1 MAIML
6 YSFRMERGW
15 YYVNAGCDGP
25 FSLRFKVCFIFC
37 HFTGA
42 FILWLKYFVYDLTF
56 KMKEFDMNSTPYK
69 KWLQWFIRPLIEC
82 DNQEVPMVMCL
93 HLLWVWLRRNPAD
106 LNGAVFRSS
115 CYTTSYIVLIS
126 AGVHASQNATVRY
139 IRLTEPVMMLLRRSG
154 RDRQRFE
161 AMQDAICL
169 STLTG
174 KTANEQEAAPLSPT
188 MIKVLTAG
196 EQWWA
201 TDYFLSFNWN

>member
-15 YYVNAGCDGP
+15 YYVNAGCDEP

-69 KWLQWFIRPLIEC
+69 KWLQWFSRTLIEC

-106 LNGAVFRSS
+106 LNGAVFS
-115 CYTTSYIVLIS
+115 L
-126 AGVHASQNATVRY
+126 Q
-139 IRLTEPVMMLLRRSG
+139 LLYHFIHCIDIGWRA
-154 RDRQRFE
+154 RQPKRH
-161 AMQDAICL
+161 
-169 STLTG
+169 STLHKVDRARNDAASAFWERPAEIRGDAGRYLSLDTNWQNRKRARG
-174 KTANEQEAAPLSPT
+174 GTAFSNDDQS
-188 MIKVLTAG
+188 
-196 EQWWA
+196 
-201 TDYFLSFNWN
+201 TDSRRTVMGNWLLFVV